1 MNRDEHLERGMNL
14 AKVEEYEGAL
24 KLFQELPEFTEHSAA
39 TSYYALCLAI
49 VEGKF
54 PKAIALSLAAVK
66 REFYN
71 PEIYLNLGTI
81 YMLNGKKT
89 LAIRVFRRGL
99 HIDGS
104 HKELKKK
111 ILEMGVRQKPPFSF
125 LSRKNIA
132 NKYLGRVVRGR
143 QQGRGAARKIA

>member
-1 MNRDEHLERGMNL
+1 MNTGECLDRGMNL
-14 AKVEEYEGAL
+14 TKVEEYEGAL
-24 KLFQELPEFTEHSAA
+24 KVFKALPEFTEHSEA

-54 PKAIALSLAAVK
+54 KEATSLCLAAVK

-81 YMLNGKKT
+81 YMLNGQKT
-89 LAIRVFRRGL
+89 LAIRVLRKGL
-99 HIDGS
+99 HIDSS
-104 HKELKKK
+104 HREIKKK
-111 ILEMGVRQKPPFSF
+111 VLEMGVRQKPPFSF
-125 LSRKNIA
+125 LSRKNFA